1 MIISDGQQP
10 ALPGQDDLLGQED
23 QPGQEDPLGQR
34 VAAPLKRPLGRRI
47 AAALIDILLL
57 TGLFVILSLIVG
69 QTSAGIGSF
78 HISLS
83 LVNITRNGQPV
94 VNISLNGAWAVLYLA
109 LLPLYYF
116 ALEASIG
123 QTVGKRLLGL
133 RVQRADGGRPS
144 GWAIAGRTLLRLIDG
159 LPVLY
164 LAGFITMLATG
175 RSRRQRLGDLA
186 AGTAVTRALPVR
198 HRGLAVIPLAIVLVA
213 VAGVSVYR
221 ASGGPPVYRAS
232 GGPSVYRAT
241 SAVAAS
247 TYRAHGVSFDYPAG
261 WQEARLPVDVAIG
274 RVRQKLWTTAAVL
287 DQADWIDVAAYRLNP
302 PAPKIPI
309 GLLPPAEKTALQRA
323 FRRFMQQG
331 GRALQAGPQE
341 ITMGGMPGLLVRG
354 AGTQDGI
361 PVENTLAFAFNG
373 TTEYVVNC
381 EHARASGAGE
391 VERACSQ
398 VLHTF
403 TVTASAGAS
412 RTYRAHGV
420 AFNYPAG
427 WQKGGSAAS
436 APVGPVRS
444 KLWNVAAA
452 LDRWDWIQ
460 VAAYRLS
467 HPVTITPAVQTL
479 VTRTLHRVGDVI
491 LADPQILMMG
501 RTPGLL
507 ARGGWINQQETY
519 IVDTVV
525 FAFKGTTEYVL
536 TCEHTPANAGQVKR
550 ACGQL
555 IRTFK
560 VSKVA

>member
-1 MIISDGQQP
+1 MIISGGQQP
-10 ALPGQDDLLGQED
+10 ALPGREDLLVQED
-23 QPGQEDPLGQR
+23 HPGQEDPLGQR
-34 VAAPLKRPLGRRI
+34 VAAPLERPIGRRI
-47 AAALIDILLL
+47 AAALIDMVLL
-57 TGLFVILSLIVG
+57 TGLFVILSLIIG
-69 QTSAGIGSF
+69 QTSAGMGSF

-109 LLPLYYF
+109 LLPFYYF

-133 RVQRADGGRPS
+133 RVLRADGRRPS
-144 GWAIAGRTLLRLIDG
+144 RRAIAGRTLLRLVDG

-164 LAGFITMLATG
+164 LAGFVTMLATG
-175 RSRRQRLGDLA
+175 RGRRQRLGDLA

-213 VAGVSVYR
+213 VAGL
-221 ASGGPPVYRAS
+221 
-232 GGPSVYRAT
+232 SVYRAT
-241 SAVAAS
+241 GGPSVRRATSAGAAS

-261 WQEARLPVDVAIG
+261 WQEARLPVDASIG
-274 RVRQKLWTTAAVL
+274 RVRQKLWTTAVVL
-287 DQADWIDVAAYRLNP
+287 DQADWIDVAAYRLSP

-309 GLLPPAEKTALQRA
+309 GPVSPAVKAA
-323 FRRFMQQG
+323 FRRTMEQG
-331 GRALQAGPQE
+331 GRALRAGPEE

-361 PVENTLAFAFNG
+361 PVENTLAFALNG

-381 EHARASGAGE
+381 EHARAPGAGE
-391 VERACSQ
+391 VERACGK
-398 VLHTF
+398 VLRTF
-403 TVTASAGAS
+403 TVTSSAGAAS
-412 RTYRAHGV
+412 TYRAHGV
-420 AFNYPAG
+420 SFNYPAE
-427 WQKGGSAAS
+427 WQEGGSAGS
-436 APVGPVRS
+436 VPVGPVRR
-444 KLWNVAAA
+444 KLWNAAAA

-460 VAAYRLS
+460 VAAYRLPN
-467 HPVTITPAVQTL
+467 PVTITPAVRTL
-479 VTRTLHRVGDVI
+479 VTRKLHWVGDVI
-491 LADPQILMMG
+491 LAGPEMITMG
-501 RTPGLL
+501 GMPGLL

-525 FAFKGTTEYVL
+525 FAFDGTTEYVL

-560 VSKVA
+560 VSKEA

>member
-1 MIISDGQQP
+1 MIISGGQQP

-23 QPGQEDPLGQR
+23 RPGQR
-34 VAAPLKRPLGRRI
+34 VAATLERPLGRRI
-47 AAALIDILLL
+47 AAALIDIVLL

-83 LVNITRNGQPV
+83 LVKITRNGQPA

-116 ALEASIG
+116 ALETSIG

-133 RVQRADGGRPS
+133 RVLRADGGRPS

-164 LAGFITMLATG
+164 LAGFIIMLATG
-175 RSRRQRLGDLA
+175 RARRQRLGDLA

-198 HRGLAVIPLAIVLVA
+198 HRGLAVVPLAVVLVA
-213 VAGVSVYR
+213 VAGLSVYR
-221 ASGGPPVYRAS
+221 ATGGSP
-232 GGPSVYRAT
+232 VYRAT
-241 SAVAAS
+241 SAGAAS

-287 DQADWIDVAAYRLNP
+287 DQADWIDVAAYRLSP

-309 GLLPPAEKTALQRA
+309 GPLPPAEKTVLRRA
-323 FRRFMQQG
+323 FRRFMQRG
-331 GRALQAGPQE
+331 GRALLAGPRE
-341 ITMGGMPGLLVRG
+341 ITMGGMPGLLVWG

-361 PVENTLAFAFNG
+361 PVENTLAFALNG

-381 EHARASGAGE
+381 EHARAPGGGE
-391 VERACSQ
+391 VERACRQ
-398 VLHTF
+398 VLRTF
-403 TVTASAGAS
+403 RVTALAGAA
-412 RTYRAHGV
+412 RAYRAHGV
-420 AFNYPAG
+420 SFNYPAG
-427 WQKGGSAAS
+427 WQEGGSAGS
-436 APVGPVRS
+436 VSVGPVRR
-444 KLWNVAAA
+444 KLWDAATA

-460 VAAYRLS
+460 VTAYRLTR
-467 HPVTITPAVQTL
+467 PVTITPAVQTL
-479 VTRTLHRVGDVI
+479 VTRKLHWIGDVI
-491 LADPQILMMG
+491 LAGPEMITMG
-501 RTPGLL
+501 GTPGLL
-507 ARGGWINQQETY
+507 ARGGWINHQETT

-525 FAFKGTTEYVL
+525 IAFNGTTEYVL
-536 TCEHTPANAGQVKR
+536 SCEHTPTNAGQVQR